1 MDQLASFGPA
11 ILSTVEKLV
20 TKVEKNVSRINRFN
34 QYTAELE
41 LACEIIYKL
50 RILGIRE
57 IELQEIYFI
66 RYRCDELCDNIS
78 PSIHKFKKRWGFKMS
93 EDLEMLEDRVAAL
106 VSKVMSV
113 SRQAR
118 NMYEGEA
125 AALAMSDPDSIEAT
139 MVKNIPLFE
148 ETTDTKGIVGLQNMH
163 FSLKVIEACRRRQRA
178 LNANQGE
185 HASQETKEITTV
197 PVIQTAA

>member
-1 MDQLASFGPA
+1 MDQLASFRPA

-41 LACEIIYKL
+41 LACEIIYKPG
-50 RILGIRE
+50 ILGIRE

-66 RYRCDELCDNIS
+66 RCRCDELCDNIS
-78 PSIHKFKKRWGFKMS
+78 PSIDKLKKRSGFKMS

-113 SRQAR
+113 SCQAW
-118 NMYEGEA
+118 NMCEGEV
-125 AALAMSDPDSIEAT
+125 AALAMSDPDSSKVIMA
-139 MVKNIPLFE
+139 KNIPLFE
-148 ETTDTKGIVGLQNMH
+148 EITDTKHIIGLQNMH
-163 FSLKVIEACRRRQRA
+163 FSLKVIEAYQRRQRA
-178 LNANQGE
+178 LNAKQGE
-185 HASQETKEITTV
+185 HTSQEIKDKTTV
-197 PVIQTAA
+197 PVIQITA